1 MSSIEAKNII
11 NSEDE
16 WIGDEKKQAQRLLEY
31 QGVPERRGRVN
42 ATLRVD
48 QPSDAPGTEI
58 QLRKMYFYQ
67 NKDTPSFFL
76 LAKGEGEYEGTEVRL
91 SGDDLEVGK
100 LYTISHG
107 LKDVDARFDRAG
119 LTIYPR
125 TVPEGTLTIRSLD
138 SQSIEGS
145 FRFTV
150 SNWDREDKKEIDFY
164 CTNFV
169 VNLQE

>member
-1 MSSIEAKNII
+1 MSSIEAKKII

-16 WIGDEKKQAQRLLEY
+16 WIGVEKKKAQRLLEY
-31 QGVPERRGRVN
+31 QGVAELSGRVN

-48 QPSDAPGTEI
+48 QPSDAMGTEI

-100 LYTISHG
+100 PYTISDG

-125 TVPEGTLTIRSLD
+125 TVPEGTLKITSLD
-138 SQSIEGS
+138 SQSIEGFFS
-145 FRFTV
+145 FTV
-150 SNWDREDKKEIDFY
+150 SNWGREDKKEMVFN
-164 CTNFV
+164 CTKFV
-169 VNLQE
+169 VHLQ